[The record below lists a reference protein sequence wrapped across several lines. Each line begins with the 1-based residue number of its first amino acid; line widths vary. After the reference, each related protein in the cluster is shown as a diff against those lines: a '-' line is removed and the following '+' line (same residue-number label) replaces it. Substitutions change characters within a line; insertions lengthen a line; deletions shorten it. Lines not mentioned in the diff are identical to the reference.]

1 MKKIIIAVFLVMA
14 TMTGLYG
21 QSLESATADGKEVIL
36 NSTGT
41 WKYVKVKKKTVLN
54 PADSNNWIITK
65 TDEVTGK
72 TISISK
78 NTLIIS
84 SDGGESGFGIFMMKG
99 SASSL
104 ILVIHVVGA
113 GSCIDKGNKINILF
127 TDGSGMELFSECD
140 FNCKGSAKVY
150 FHGRPGKK
158 DQLNQLKSKKIKTMR
173 VWTRDTWL
181 EKDFTSEN
189 QDEFLNVINCL
200 AK

>member
-1 MKKIIIAVFLVMA
+1 MKKIIITLFLVMT
-14 TMTGLYG
+14 TMIGLYG
-21 QSLESATADGKEVIL
+21 QRLEAARDDGKEVIL

-41 WKYVKVKKKTVLN
+41 WKYVKVKKKAVLN
-54 PADSNNWIITK
+54 PSDSNNWIITK
-65 TDEVTGK
+65 TDDATGK
-72 TISISK
+72 NISISK

-84 SDGGESGFGIFMMKG
+84 SDSGESGFGIFMMKE
-99 SASSL
+99 SANSL

-113 GSCIDKGNKINILF
+113 GSCIDKGDKINILF
-127 TDGSGMELFSECD
+127 TDGSKMELPSESD

-150 FHGRPGKK
+150 FHGRFGKK

-181 EKDFTSEN
+181 EKDFTLEN